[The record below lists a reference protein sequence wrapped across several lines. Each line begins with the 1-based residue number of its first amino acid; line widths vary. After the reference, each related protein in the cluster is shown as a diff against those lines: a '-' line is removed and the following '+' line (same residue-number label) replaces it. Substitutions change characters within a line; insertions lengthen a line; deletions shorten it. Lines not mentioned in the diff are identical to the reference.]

1 MKLSIQVF
9 GNALRRL
16 KAAFTEPLPAPVGY
30 QSPRQF
36 TARPQSDG
44 LWYVINP
51 AGDIVAGP
59 FDALR
64 ATSIATQA
72 NIDAATARNAAIRQ
86 REEMSRYT
94 AG

>member
-1 MKLSIQVF
+1 MRISIQIF
-9 GNALRRL
+9 ASAIRRL
-16 KAAFTEPLPAPVGY
+16 KAAFMGPIPAPLGVPGR
-30 QSPRQF
+30 RQF
-36 TARPQSDG
+36 TTRPCADG
-44 LWYVINP
+44 WYVVNP

-64 ATSIATQA
+64 ATTTATQA
-72 NIDAATARNAAIRQ
+72 NIDAATVRNAAIRQ